1 MNLLSQHEWILFFLQ
16 IGLMLAM
23 AIMGGYLMRR
33 FRHPTVMGE
42 LLGGMVLG
50 PTIFGILAPDAYT
63 WLFPIHSTV
72 NAAREAVISLGML
85 FFLFSIG
92 MELNL
97 ERVNE
102 RGKGIILASILG
114 VLIPFG
120 MGFGAVQARPAF
132 WGAPEKGLILPI
144 FIGTALSISALPVI
158 ARILKD
164 LDLLDTQVGSMVITA
179 AVIGDLVGWLLFAA
193 SLGALNPVNPN
204 QNPWGVFGLVLA
216 VLVLFLGLGR
226 WLIRPLFRWQQRV
239 FDREGG
245 FISIIAACILAAAA
259 LAEGAGIHPVLG
271 AFLVGVTVGHGL
283 GPKKNNP
290 VYGTIQ
296 QFAVNFFAP
305 LYFVSVGLKANFARD
320 FDLVLV
326 IVVIL
331 IASIGKILG
340 AGLGAWLGGLKL
352 REALAVGSGLNARG
366 AMEIIF
372 ASVALEYQVIDQR
385 VFVALVVMALVTSML
400 SGPLM
405 RWLMR
410 NPGA

>member
-16 IGLMLAM
+16 IGLILAM
-23 AIMGGYLMRR
+23 AIMGGYIMRR
-33 FRHPTVMGE
+33 LRHPTVMGE
-42 LLGGMVLG
+42 LLGGIVLG
-50 PTIFGILAPDAYT
+50 PTIFGILAPDAYA
-63 WLFPIHSTV
+63 WLFPNPSTV

-85 FFLFSIG
+85 FFLFSVGLEI
-92 MELNL
+92 NL

-102 RGKGIILASILG
+102 RGRGIILASFLG
-114 VLIPFG
+114 ILIPFG
-120 MGFGAVQARPAF
+120 MGFGAVQAWPAI
-132 WGAPEKGLILPI
+132 WGTQEKGLILPI
-144 FIGTALSISALPVI
+144 FMGTALSISALPVI

-164 LDLLDTQVGSMVITA
+164 LDLLDTQVGSIVITA
-179 AVIGDLVGWLLFAA
+179 AVIGDLVGWSLFAA
-193 SLGALNPVNPN
+193 SLSALNPGNPN
-204 QNPWGVFGLVLA
+204 KNPWGVFGLVLV
-216 VLVLFLGLGR
+216 VLVLFLGIGR
-226 WLIRPLFRWQQRV
+226 WLIRPLLSWQQRV
-239 FDREGG
+239 VDREGCH
-245 FISIIAACILAAAA
+245 ISIIAACILAAAA
-259 LAEGAGIHPVLG
+259 LAEGVGIHPVLG

-283 GPKKNNP
+283 GSKKNNP

-296 QFAVNFFAP
+296 QFGANFFAP

-326 IVVIL
+326 VVVIL